1 MESLF
6 FWTSKL
12 AWLMIAPDN
21 LVVILLVVAWILLRR
36 GAYRPAAWLLG
47 TVTTALIVVALLPVG
62 EWLLYPLESRFAA
75 NPKLPDRIDGVIV
88 LSGTEDAVR
97 SSLWQQ
103 VELHDSAER
112 EMAFLEL
119 ARRYPKARLV
129 FTGGSGSML
138 YQDNKAADV
147 ARKLF
152 DNLGLD
158 LSRVT
163 FERNSRNT
171 YENAVMSREL
181 VRPDPAQTW
190 VLITTAWHMPRSVG
204 IFRNIGWPV
213 IPYPV
218 DHWTRPGKLLRV
230 DMNLSGNL
238 RSLVTGVREWVGLL
252 AYYLSGKTAVLFP
265 GRGDPPA

>member
-12 AWLMIAPDN
+12 AWMMIAPDN
-21 LVVILLVVAWILLRR
+21 LILCLLLIAWILLWR
-36 GAYRPAAWLLG
+36 GAYRPATLLLG
-47 TVTTALIVVALLPVG
+47 TATTVLMLVALFPVG
-62 EWLLYPLESRFAA
+62 EWLLYPLETRFAS
-75 NPKLPDRIDGVIV
+75 NPKLPDRIDGIIV

-119 ARRYPKARLV
+119 ARRYPNARLV
-129 FTGGSGSML
+129 FTGGSGSMVH
-138 YQDNKAADV
+138 QDDKAADV
-147 ARKLF
+147 ANKLF

-171 YENAVMSREL
+171 YENAVISREL

-204 IFRNIGWPV
+204 VFRKAGWPV

-218 DHWTRPGKLLRV
+218 DHGTRPGELLRI
-230 DMNLSGNL
+230 DMNLSGHL
-238 RSLVTGVREWVGLL
+238 QSLVKGVREWVGLL
-252 AYYLSGKTAVLFP
+252 AYYISGKTTTFFP
-265 GRGDPPA
+265 DRGDRPA

>member
-12 AWLMIAPDN
+12 AWMMIAPDN
-21 LVVILLVVAWILLRR
+21 LILFLLLIAWILLWR
-36 GAYRPAAWLLG
+36 GAYRPATWLLG
-47 TVTTALIVVALLPVG
+47 TVTTVLMLVALFPVG
-62 EWLLYPLESRFAA
+62 EWLLYPLETRFAA
-75 NPKLPDRIDGVIV
+75 NPKLPDRIDGIIV

-119 ARRYPKARLV
+119 ARRYPNARLV
-129 FTGGSGSML
+129 FTGGSGSMVH
-138 YQDNKAADV
+138 QDDKAADV

-181 VRPDPAQTW
+181 VRPDSAQTW
-190 VLITTAWHMPRSVG
+190 VLITTAWHL
-204 IFRNIGWPV
+204 
-213 IPYPV
+213 
-218 DHWTRPGKLLRV
+218 PGRQW
-230 DMNLSGNL
+230 N
-238 RSLVTGVREWVGLL
+238 RHEPIT
-252 AYYLSGKTAVLFP
+252 LFP
-265 GRGDPPA
+265 LFMIWSRNRILPLRATAAFPTPAGISLSLSMTTNLWRRTGWVI